1 AVTPHVFVYPT
12 SGPNGTKVLIPD
24 SQGNGFAASSIIT
37 INFGSTTIT
46 PSSTMIT
53 DSTGHFG
60 GSFIVPSTASLGT
73 YQIQISDSKG
83 NTYSTS
89 FTVTYSST
97 PTYNI
102 QNIATGL
109 NLPDSLAFIP
119 DNGPSVDGSGAFMVN
134 EKNTGNVIVFKNTNG
149 QFVRQSVPFVTVPNL
164 QTGFEDNGLLG
175 IAFDPNWKNS
185 KLVYFYVTR
194 TVSGSVVGEVLRYHA
209 TTDSSGNI
217 IADQSVGEKIVLGNI
232 PNFQSGHNG
241 GCLKFDSAG
250 NLY

>member
-1 AVTPHVFVYPT
+1 MGTGVRVTGTNFSPRSQITLAYDGTPYVSNSTNDAPTPSNVQTDSNGGFVAIIAIQHSVTGTHTISAQDLAKKTASLSIAVTPHVFVYPT

-24 SQGNGFAASSIIT
+24 SQGNGFAASSLIT
-37 INFGSTTIT
+37 IKFGSTTIT

-53 DSTGHFG
+53 DSTGNFG

-164 QTGFEDNGLLG
+164 QTGFEDNGL
-175 IAFDPNWKNS
+175 
-185 KLVYFYVTR
+185 
-194 TVSGSVVGEVLRYHA
+194 
-209 TTDSSGNI
+209 
-217 IADQSVGEKIVLGNI
+217 
-232 PNFQSGHNG
+232 
-241 GCLKFDSAG
+241 
-250 NLY
+250 